1 MKSSFLSLLVL
12 LLAPLA
18 AQAQSTPV
26 NLNTADAATLARE
39 LDGIGEAKARAIVEY
54 RQKNGPFRRVE
65 DLALVQGIGTRTLEM
80 NRSRL
85 RVDGQ
90 GTAAPRALRPAGGAA
105 SPQAAPRAPTN
116 GAARTVR

>member
-1 MKSSFLSLLVL
+1 MKHLLSLLVL
-12 LLAPLA
+12 LMAPLA
-18 AQAQSTPV
+18 AHAQSSPV

-65 DLALVQGIGTRTLEM
+65 DLSLVQGIGTRTLEI

-85 RVDGQ
+85 RVDGA
-90 GTAAPRALRPAGGAA
+90 GPSAVRPAPGATPRKPAGG
-105 SPQAAPRAPTN
+105 
-116 GAARTVR
+116 GARTVR

>member
-1 MKSSFLSLLVL
+1 MKSPLALLCL
-12 LLAPLA
+12 LLAPVTSL
-18 AQAQSTPV
+18 AQSAVV
-26 NLNTADAATLARE
+26 NLNAADAVTLARE
-39 LDGIGEAKARAIVEY
+39 LDGIGESKARAIVEY

-65 DLALVQGIGTRTLEM
+65 DLALAQGIGTRTLEM